1 MLFILLLIMR
11 CTVIGYYC
19 VAIGIVLKLELLY
32 SCYWEFVTVVTFV
45 VVVDCCVVCVLCVDC
60 CVVCVVVVDCCVVVL
75 SFCLQEPER
84 IHRGSPNHLKQRTP
98 SRTCLDSCQS
108 ALH

>member
-45 VVVDCCVVCVLCVDC
+45 VVVDCCVFVFFVLIVVLFVLLLLFVVLLCC
-60 CVVCVVVVDCCVVVL
+60 CVVIL
-75 SFCLQEPER
+75 SPGAGE
-84 IHRGSPNHLKQRTP
+84 NP
-98 SRTCLDSCQS
+98 SW
-108 ALH
+108 